1 MADNVGVA
9 LQFVIGAQ
17 NAFGARAD
25 PLLEIRID
33 LHQRLAR
40 LIEFAH
46 VADDEQRCGDG
57 ERHDHPDAERDE
69 RGQRRGGL
77 AHIVGLARANAF
89 GDALHL
95 VDLGANGVH
104 RDLAAVGGRHH
115 GRRIGVAGAQSL
127 EIPANQSEL
136 GLAQSKEL
144 VDQRRVDLRP

>member
-1 MADNVGVA
+1 M
-9 LQFVIGAQ
+9 
-17 NAFGARAD
+17 
-25 PLLEIRID
+25 
-33 LHQRLAR
+33 
-40 LIEFAH
+40 
-46 VADDEQRCGDG
+46 ADDEQRCGDG

-115 GRRIGVAGAQSL
+115 GRRIGVAGAQIL

-144 VDQRRVDLRP
+144 VDQRRGDLGPRESGRIVANRLCIAGNLGQRVPVGRKIILAAHQLIAA